1 MKYFQEV
8 GAQEMISNHREAWR
22 SVMGRRIFRKLKFIC
37 KQMTSLVITW
47 GWEKE
52 GEREG
57 LLIEEEFPLGVV
69 KIFWKWVEVLGAQRC
84 KYTGGH

>member
-37 KQMTSLVITW
+37 KQMTVTCTDTPWVTEKLAELVLVRR
-47 GWEKE
+47 GGE
-52 GEREG
+52 GEKKDELFKDYKSLGTIKG
-57 LLIEEEFPLGVV
+57 L
-69 KIFWKWVEVLGAQRC
+69 
-84 KYTGGH
+84 

>member
-1 MKYFQEV
+1 MSKI
-8 GAQEMISNHREAWR
+8 GR
-22 SVMGRRIFRKLKFIC
+22 S
-37 KQMTSLVITW
+37 TETEHSLVITW

-52 GEREG
+52 REREG

-69 KIFWKWVEVLGAQRC
+69 KIFCKWVEVLGAQRC

>member
-37 KQMTSLVITW
+37 KQMTVTCTDTPWVTEKLAELALVRRGEGAGEDELSKDYKSL
-47 GWEKE
+47 GSFK
-52 GEREG
+52 G
-57 LLIEEEFPLGVV
+57 L
-69 KIFWKWVEVLGAQRC
+69 
-84 KYTGGH
+84 